1 MVDPEVFARCCGMEP
16 TEFDVLDIFK
26 RRKNKL
32 VVTHNRAVEFLGLT
46 VHDNMLEYRKD
57 TTLGY

>member
-1 MVDPEVFARCCGMEP
+1 MEP